1 MGHTLKLVRDTD
13 EIDFTAGVYTIKTYV
28 PQSGSGSAETVTE
41 SAQIIIEASSTST
54 LQDAIRDIEKL
65 FTWAKDKRQS
75 RIGERVYVTF
85 SEDGD
90 ATIYQSEIYAVDETN
105 VPGRVVVDPSW
116 MKSVHWDDNV
126 ATIQVTWERK
136 NYWEKYDE
144 DGYVELPLDNGSQA
158 KGTGGCQ
165 VFNPNT
171 AAVFTDT
178 TVSFTAATNRISD
191 SGNGFGIFDAGDCIN
206 LRGST
211 SNDGVYTIEAATAA
225 YITVY
230 QEVANEDAGDTIN
243 IWDIQNYVDILGS
256 DIDGTI
262 PTPLGLYSVSA
273 TGGDE
278 LESFW
283 IYANR
288 HSPTEFPHIL
298 DTEDSDS
305 GAQNVSALCVSGFY
319 NQYSVTTTYAKLT
332 GWTLSTQLLE
342 VGGGAYFRVLGRFF
356 DTTDITNVK
365 LGFKILTGTTV
376 IYEGGKASF
385 DDTYAST
392 EEILREI
399 DTLRLPPF
407 ERWDGEAAPLTLQ
420 LWGVSTTGSTE
431 TINLDCLFLLPT
443 DGWLKLKSLSGI
455 GDGEGIDEQPWQN
468 WRYKVGSSGS
478 VPDVV
483 GIGGPIM
490 LYPGQ
495 DIRIYFNYHTDANA
509 TAEINRE
516 LTIIAVYL
524 PRIVSI

>member
-1 MGHTLKLVRDTD
+1 
-13 EIDFTAGVYTIKTYV
+13 
-28 PQSGSGSAETVTE
+28 
-41 SAQIIIEASSTST
+41 
-54 LQDAIRDIEKL
+54 
-65 FTWAKDKRQS
+65 
-75 RIGERVYVTF
+75 
-85 SEDGD
+85 
-90 ATIYQSEIYAVDETN
+90 
-105 VPGRVVVDPSW
+105 
-116 MKSVHWDDNV
+116 
-126 ATIQVTWERK
+126 
-136 NYWEKYDE
+136 
-144 DGYVELPLDNGSQA
+144 
-158 KGTGGCQ
+158 
-165 VFNPNT
+165 
-171 AAVFTDT
+171 
-178 TVSFTAATNRISD
+178 
-191 SGNGFGIFDAGDCIN
+191 
-206 LRGST
+206 
-211 SNDGVYTIEAATAA
+211 
-225 YITVY
+225 
-230 QEVANEDAGDTIN
+230 
-243 IWDIQNYVDILGS
+243 
-256 DIDGTI
+256 
-262 PTPLGLYSVSA
+262 
-273 TGGDE
+273 
-278 LESFW
+278 
-283 IYANR
+283 
-288 HSPTEFPHIL
+288 
-298 DTEDSDS
+298 
-305 GAQNVSALCVSGFY
+305 
-319 NQYSVTTTYAKLT
+319 
-332 GWTLSTQLLE
+332 LLE